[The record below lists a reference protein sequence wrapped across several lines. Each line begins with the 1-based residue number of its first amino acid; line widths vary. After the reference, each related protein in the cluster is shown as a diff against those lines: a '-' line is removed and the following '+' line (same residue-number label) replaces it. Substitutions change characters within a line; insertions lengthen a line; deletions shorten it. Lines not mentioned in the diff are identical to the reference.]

1 MALLAIAALLA
12 SAATAYLIGYA
23 VVASRGSFIRSKRG
37 TWLLVALGVSLLLLP
52 PQLTVIDV
60 SSIVSIAGAPG
71 MPPVPA
77 LDWPAA
83 FGKGVYLASWGVT
96 SLLALLAG
104 MRIWRAGTPGWRDVG
119 FRAYDAS
126 PASRVTSLLP
136 LANTLPDAIDVLVL
150 AGIASRDAE
159 RSAVDIREV
168 GRRLTDAL
176 PPSDGALYMM
186 VATKL
191 PAPVAALVTGYLL
204 EGAGRRTM
212 TGS

>member
-23 VVASRGSFIRSKRG
+23 VVASRESFIRSKRG

-52 PQLTVIDV
+52 PQLTVVDV
-60 SSIVSIAGAPG
+60 SSLASIGGVPGAP
-71 MPPVPA
+71 PVTG
-77 LDWPAA
+77 LGWPAA
-83 FGKGVYLASWGVT
+83 FGKGIYLALWGAT

-104 MRIWRAGTPGWRDVG
+104 MRIWRAGTPEWRDVG
-119 FRAYDAS
+119 SRAYDAS

-136 LANTLPDAIDVLVL
+136 LADTLPDAIDVLVR
-150 AGIASRDAE
+150 AGVASRDAE
-159 RSAVDIREV
+159 RSAADIREV

-186 VATKL
+186 VAAKL
-191 PAPVAALVTGYLL
+191 PASVAALVTGYLL
-204 EGAGRRTM
+204 EGAGRRAVPR
-212 TGS
+212 G